1 MSKETKPEYIDI
13 TPTWQ
18 GLLPSILKALANA
31 ENPQVKEIMEAEL
44 LRMAKLADLY
54 VQSTKG

>member
-1 MSKETKPEYIDI
+1 MKTETKLDHIDI

-31 ENPQVKEIMEAEL
+31 ENPQVKEIMQDEL